1 MIMNRRVALGGT
13 QLDSL
18 DDSIVIRSVDP
29 GVARENVS
37 TVDLMGGAGQRVT
50 SEHWST
56 LEASVTFAIDIP
68 KRQLDDRREV
78 FDKVIVWA
86 LQKGWLTMNQRPD
99 MRLWVDKVVLP
110 GGGDMWNW
118 TDEYTITFKAHRV
131 PFWQDDTATTATGD
145 RIIVPGQMETVCDAE
160 LTNGSG
166 STIDSLTLQIGES
179 VFVFSSLGLDDGETL
194 KISHDGG
201 VLSIRIQEDAN
212 TSRSA
217 YGKRTGWSS
226 DDLYVKPGTR
236 LITVSEEDVTWSV
249 SCCGRYA

>member
-68 KRQLDDRREV
+68 KRQLADRREV

-86 LQKGWLTMNQRPD
+86 LGKGWLTTNQMD
-99 MRLWVDKVVLP
+99 GKQLWVDKVTLP
-110 GGGDMWNW
+110 GGGDMWEW
-118 TDEYTITFKAHRV
+118 TNEYTITFKAHRV
-131 PFWQDDTATTATGD
+131 PFWQDEEATEDTGD
-145 RIIVPGQMETVCDAE
+145 RIIVPGQVETVCDAE

-166 STIDSLTLQIGES
+166 STIDSMTLQIGDS
-179 VFVFSSLGLDDGETL
+179 TFIFSSLGLADGETL
-194 KISHDGG
+194 KISHEGG
-201 VLSIRIQEDAN
+201 ILSIRIQEDEN
-212 TSRSA
+212 TSRNA
-217 YGKRTGWSS
+217 YSKRTGGSS

-236 LITVSEEDVTWSV
+236 LITVSEEDVTWTV
-249 SCCGRYA
+249 SCCGRYV